1 MPKWDYVCVNLVR
14 SYGMNYR
21 RNGIKM
27 AEWKDKPVFEVMQA
41 LGDEGYEFAAYDGQN
56 YIFKKPVGVPQQQPS
71 ATGQV
76 QTARPPQAAGQPAQ
90 PSQTQPMQ
98 RPAQAPQPLQ
108 RPAQPGQP
116 PQPLQPR
123 PAAGTQSASGL
134 RSLQRPAPPSDDE
147 S

>member
-27 AEWKDKPVFEVMQA
+27 AEWKDKPVFEMMQM
-41 LGDEGYEFAAYDGQN
+41 LGEEGYEFTGYDGQN
-56 YIFKKPVGVPQQQPS
+56 YIFKKPINPPQ

-76 QTARPPQAAGQPAQ
+76 QTRPAANGQPAPGAPRPTQPIQGIQRPPQPG
-90 PSQTQPMQ
+90 
-98 RPAQAPQPLQ
+98 QAPQ
-108 RPAQPGQP
+108 G
-116 PQPLQPR
+116 QPR
-123 PAAGTQSASGL
+123 PATGAQPTAGL
-134 RSLQRPAPPSDDE
+134 RSLRPTTPEDE

>member
-27 AEWKDKPVFEVMQA
+27 AEWKDKPIFEVMQT
-41 LGDEGYEFAAYDGQN
+41 LGEEGYEFSAFDGQN
-56 YIFKKPVGVPQQQPS
+56 YIFKKPLGVPQP

-76 QTARPPQAAGQPAQ
+76 QTRPPQASPAPAAGQ
-90 PSQTQPMQ
+90 
-98 RPAQAPQPLQ
+98 PQPLQ
-108 RPAQPGQP
+108 RPTQPVQG
-116 PQPLQPR
+116 LQPR
-123 PAAGTQSASGL
+123 PQPPQAGQTGPQPPTGL
-134 RSLQRPAPPSDDE
+134 RSLRPAPQEDD